1 MMNAQKTWI
10 QKYLFVF
17 WGLSAACAVNGTAEA
32 ADDRTY
38 VYQTVAA
45 ATLGEGTESWDD
57 GTTLAQSGKHYVLD
71 VEKIEGATSASI
83 SMPTSINT
91 TGAAHQFRGESLT
104 LNSGCS
110 LKFPVTGVDD
120 ITFKCKELN
129 LNDGSFLGGG
139 QSILLYYR
147 WRKNECFWQ
156 CEDKGG
162 SGKEYTS
169 AIRHCRFWLS

>member
-1 MMNAQKTWI
+1 MNAQKTWI

-38 VYQTVAA
+38 VYQTVAE

-71 VEKIEGATSASI
+71 VGKIEGATSASI
-83 SMPTSINT
+83 SMPMSINT
-91 TGAAHQFRGESLT
+91 RNAAYQFTGESLT

-110 LKFPVTGVDD
+110 LNFPVIKTAN
-120 ITFKCKELN
+120 ITFKCKEIN
-129 LNDGSFLGGG
+129 LNDGSSVTGP
-139 QSILLYYR
+139 
-147 WRKNECFWQ
+147 
-156 CEDKGG
+156 
-162 SGKEYTS
+162 
-169 AIRHCRFWLS
+169 RHSYFTWMARMLVRL